1 MDNRVRSF
9 VNADGKEIQVVD
21 RQARHWFFI
30 LYSDN
35 ESHLKALE
43 KFKQDVHSLIL
54 CHDRS
59 YDPATGELK
68 KKHWHCI
75 YRNFNQSDRTYMFTV
90 LDSIGLDVSNAHLFK
105 TLKELQQFKRA
116 KRFTLE
122 SYIVYLTHI
131 LIEDKE
137 TYKASEFDGDLLNIG
152 YAMKVVARYCPEQKS
167 DNVVFVMK
175 MIDDYFNHDMYLMY
189 DEFMKKVID
198 AGLFDLVYGKWNFY
212 KSLIDQR
219 NELHGH

>member
-9 VNADGKEIQVVD
+9 INADGKEIHVVD

-59 YDPATGELK
+59 YDPTTGELK

-90 LDSIGLDVSNAHLFK
+90 LDSIGLDVSNAHLFRTIPRNNIHGK
-105 TLKELQQFKRA
+105 TDIQQIPVKFGC
-116 KRFTLE
+116 F
-122 SYIVYLTHI
+122 VCFFI
-131 LIEDKE
+131 L
-137 TYKASEFDGDLLNIG
+137 N
-152 YAMKVVARYCPEQKS
+152 Q
-167 DNVVFVMK
+167 NVSQINDV
-175 MIDDYFNHDMYLMY
+175 
-189 DEFMKKVID
+189 
-198 AGLFDLVYGKWNFY
+198 
-212 KSLIDQR
+212 
-219 NELHGH
+219 